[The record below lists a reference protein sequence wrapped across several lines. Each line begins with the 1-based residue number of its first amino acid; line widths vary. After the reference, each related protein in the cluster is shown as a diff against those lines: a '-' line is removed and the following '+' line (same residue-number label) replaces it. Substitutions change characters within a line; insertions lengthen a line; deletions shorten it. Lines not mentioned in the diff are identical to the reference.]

1 MSLEVNK
8 VFAAVLTAGV
18 VFMVS
23 GVIGGAIV
31 HPRKLETSALA
42 PAAPPAAAAPA
53 AAPAEVQPIGPL
65 LAAASADNGRQIAQR
80 ACASCHNFVQGGPN
94 GVGPNLWGVVN
105 GPHAHV
111 EGFNYSAAMRALHD
125 KPWDYEALNAFL
137 TRPAAAIPGTRM
149 AYAGMSSI
157 NQRADVIVF
166 LRSLAAEPA
175 PLP

>member
-18 VFMVS
+18 VFMVA
-23 GVIGGAIV
+23 GVVGGAIV
-31 HPRKLETSALA
+31 HPHRLETSAIA
-42 PAAPPAAAAPA
+42 VATPEPAAAPA
-53 AAPAEVQPIGPL
+53 APVEAQPIGPL
-65 LAAASADNGRQIAQR
+65 LAAANPDTGRQIAQR
-80 ACASCHNFVQGGPN
+80 ACASCHNFTQGGPN

-111 EGFNYSAAMRALHD
+111 EGFNYSAAMRAKHD
-125 KPWDYEALNAFL
+125 QPWDYEALNAFL
-137 TRPAAAIPGTRM
+137 TRPSAAIPGTRM

-157 NQRADVIVF
+157 NQRADLIAF

>member
-31 HPRKLETSALA
+31 HPKRLETSALA
-42 PAAPPAAAAPA
+42 VAAPPPAAAPA
-53 AAPAEVQPIGPL
+53 AAAAPQPIGPL
-65 LAAASADNGRQIAQR
+65 LAAANVDTGRQVAQR
-80 ACASCHNFVQGGPN
+80 ACASCHSFNQGGNN
-94 GVGPNLWGVVN
+94 GIGPNLWNVVN

-111 EGFNYSAAMRALHD
+111 EGFNYSAALRALHD
-125 KPWDYEALNAFL
+125 KPWDYESLNAFL
-137 TRPAAAIPGTRM
+137 LRPSAAIPGTRM
-149 AYAGMSSI
+149 AYAGMSNI
-157 NQRADVIVF
+157 GQRADVIAY
-166 LRSLAAEPA
+166 LRSLSAEPA